1 MLPLE
6 YLPFFFSITLVTSF
20 EYKYYKIIRKRRKEK
35 KILTINIIQWN
46 DTVIF
51 ILSFIHHSRRF
62 LIHRS
67 YLIVLCQFSLYLLYI
82 FTREKLILRD
92 AYARAQKRLQ
102 IRKRKIDR
110 ETLTI
115 FRDGHFER
123 PINIHEVPP
132 TAARVP
138 RTTFDI
144 LVVKLERNQSKK
156 FLWCRASPTNKKRT
170 SSGSHGVIFQ
180 RSRQREIRHWGSS
193 YRVYYFSFF
202 FFCHFLEQR
211 ASHCPSNLESKS
223 LNDL

>member
-1 MLPLE
+1 M
-6 YLPFFFSITLVTSF
+6 
-20 EYKYYKIIRKRRKEK
+20 
-35 KILTINIIQWN
+35 QWN
-46 DTVIF
+46 GTVIF
-51 ILSFIHHSRRF
+51 ILSFIHYSQRF

-67 YLIVLCQFSLYLLYI
+67 YLIILCQFSLYIPRYHSRKVN
-82 FTREKLILRD
+82 FTCLRTRTK
-92 AYARAQKRLQ
+92 APW

-132 TAARVP
+132 PAARVP

-156 FLWCRASPTNKKRT
+156 FLWCRAPPTNKKRT

-193 YRVYYFSFF
+193 YRVYCFSFF

-211 ASHCPSNLESKS
+211 MSHCPSNLKLKS
-223 LNDL
+223 LNDLWWEKDSLIWEF

>member
-1 MLPLE
+1 MEWHCYFYPFVYSLFTKIFNSSILSYCPLSI
-6 YLPFFFSITLVTSF
+6 FSIS
-20 EYKYYKIIRKRRKEK
+20 
-35 KILTINIIQWN
+35 
-46 DTVIF
+46 
-51 ILSFIHHSRRF
+51 
-62 LIHRS
+62 
-67 YLIVLCQFSLYLLYI
+67 SLYLHSRKVN
-82 FTREKLILRD
+82 FTWRLRTRTK
-92 AYARAQKRLQ
+92 ALW

-115 FRDGHFER
+115 FRNGHFER

-132 TAARVP
+132 PAARVP

-156 FLWCRASPTNKKRT
+156 FLWCRAPPTNKKRT

-193 YRVYYFSFF
+193 YRVYCFSFF

-211 ASHCPSNLESKS
+211 VSHCPSNLESKS
-223 LNDL
+223 LNDLWREKDSLIWEF

>member
-1 MLPLE
+1 M
-6 YLPFFFSITLVTSF
+6 
-20 EYKYYKIIRKRRKEK
+20 
-35 KILTINIIQWN
+35 QWN
-46 DTVIF
+46 GTVIF
-51 ILSFIHHSRRF
+51 ILSFIHYSQRF

-67 YLIVLCQFSLYLLYI
+67 YLIILCQFSLYIPRYHSRKVN
-82 FTREKLILRD
+82 FTWRLRTRTK
-92 AYARAQKRLQ
+92 APW

-132 TAARVP
+132 PAARVP

-202 FFCHFLEQR
+202 FFLPFPGTAC
-211 ASHCPSNLESKS
+211 ESLSFESRVKEFKRS
-223 LNDL
+223 LTRKGFSEMRILDRIYEMKK

>member
-1 MLPLE
+1 MEWHRYFYSFVYSSFTKIFNSSILSYCPLSI
-6 YLPFFFSITLVTSF
+6 FSIS
-20 EYKYYKIIRKRRKEK
+20 
-35 KILTINIIQWN
+35 
-46 DTVIF
+46 
-51 ILSFIHHSRRF
+51 
-62 LIHRS
+62 
-67 YLIVLCQFSLYLLYI
+67 SLYLHSRKVN
-82 FTREKLILRD
+82 FTWRLRTRTK
-92 AYARAQKRLQ
+92 ALW

-115 FRDGHFER
+115 FRNGHFER

-156 FLWCRASPTNKKRT
+156 FLWCRAPPTNKKRT

-193 YRVYYFSFF
+193 YRVYCFSFF

-211 ASHCPSNLESKS
+211 VSHCPSNLESKS
-223 LNDL
+223 LNDLWREKDSLIWEF